1 MTQKRNGLLESVMHY
16 KSIMLLIVGIL
27 VAFGIFS
34 LFVMPKNEFP
44 SYTIRQG
51 VIVGVYPGANTKDV
65 EQQLTKPLENFL
77 WGFKEVKKSK
87 TYSETKD
94 GMCYVFV
101 ELNDN
106 VKDSKEFWSKFKI
119 SLQQFKSSLPSG
131 VLALIANDDFGDTS
145 AMLITLESKD
155 KTYRELHNYMSNLE
169 DRLRTIPAVANLR
182 IFGEQSE
189 QIGVYID
196 RDKLANYGI
205 NAMTLLGTLSSQG
218 MTTMSG
224 SVDDQNT
231 VRPIHLQSSLNTE
244 NDLAQQVVYSDPMGK
259 TIRLKD
265 IATIKREY
273 PESDSYVKNNGR
285 KCIVLSLEMNEGN
298 NIVKFGKD
306 VKVILKE
313 FQKSLP
319 SDVTIYP
326 ITDQSEVVN
335 SSVVEFLKELLIAIL
350 SVIFVIMVLL
360 PMRVASVAASTIPI
374 TIFIVLGLFFAFGIE
389 LNTVTLA
396 ALIITLGMIVDN
408 SIVIVDCYIEK
419 IDSGM
424 SRWHAASASAKE
436 FFSSIFSATLAL
448 SITFFP
454 LLFTM
459 RGVMYDFVKWFP
471 MAVSIVLG
479 ISLLVAVLVVPWLQ
493 FTIIK
498 KGLGSDTPRKHK
510 TFLEMMQSG
519 YNILITKCFSHP
531 FITLGVGVLSI
542 VAGALLFVKLPQ
554 KLMPRAERNQ
564 FAVEIY
570 LPTGTAIEKTSQ
582 VADSLMNLLK
592 QDKRVLNITTFYGSG
607 SPRFQTAY
615 APQMG
620 GTNFAQFIVNT
631 ANDKDTGELLDK
643 FTPMYTNI
651 FAGAMVRFKQLDYSD
666 AAAPVEV
673 RFSGDNLADLHTA
686 ADKAMQIMR
695 NDKDLI
701 FVRSNFEGDINGL
714 KVVLNKDECNRVGIN
729 KTLLSMNLATRF
741 GTGLPLATIWENDYP
756 IKVVLKDNHFGLQ
769 NPDDLGN
776 ATVSSMIPG
785 VNVPLRQIAEV
796 KPDWNE
802 GMIVR
807 RNGINTVSVFADTQ
821 RGLNLNKVTDKV
833 FNQLSKIKLPSGVTM
848 SPGGQRVSDNE
859 YGPQIFNGLLISIAV
874 ILFILIF
881 HFKDI
886 KMSLLIMF
894 SLLFSLLGA
903 ALGILIM
910 HQDVG
915 FTGAMGIISLMGIIV
930 RNGII
935 MIDYAEELRVNEHLT
950 AKHAALKAAQRR
962 MRPIFLTSAAASMGV
977 LPMVIQN
984 SPMWGPMGVVVFFGT
999 IVSMLFIVTMIPIGY
1014 WMIFR
1019 FEDKKR
1025 KMALT
1030 KSN

>member
-1 MTQKRNGLLESVMHY
+1 
-16 KSIMLLIVGIL
+16 
-27 VAFGIFS
+27 
-34 LFVMPKNEFP
+34 
-44 SYTIRQG
+44 
-51 VIVGVYPGANTKDV
+51 
-65 EQQLTKPLENFL
+65 
-77 WGFKEVKKSK
+77 
-87 TYSETKD
+87 
-94 GMCYVFV
+94 
-101 ELNDN
+101 
-106 VKDSKEFWSKFKI
+106 
-119 SLQQFKSSLPSG
+119 
-131 VLALIANDDFGDTS
+131 
-145 AMLITLESKD
+145 
-155 KTYRELHNYMSNLE
+155 
-169 DRLRTIPAVANLR
+169 
-182 IFGEQSE
+182 
-189 QIGVYID
+189 
-196 RDKLANYGI
+196 
-205 NAMTLLGTLSSQG
+205 
-218 MTTMSG
+218 MSG

>member
-1 MTQKRNGLLESVMHY
+1 MTRKRNGLLESVMHY

-741 GTGLPLATIWENDYP
+741 GTGLPLTTIWENDYP

-999 IVSMLFIVTMIPIGY
+999 IVSMLFIITMIPIGY